1 MNYTEVDYLFDN
13 SQQYKKFKNEY
24 TLWLQ
29 CYNQL
34 LYKFDLFKLGTTLI
48 SRANIIIPCSHSLK
62 WERENHG
69 VYWVVTSKAIS

>member
-1 MNYTEVDYLFDN
+1 MAA
-13 SQQYKKFKNEY
+13 
-24 TLWLQ
+24 

-48 SRANIIIPCSHSLK
+48 SRAKINIPCSLSRK
-62 WERENHG
+62 RERENHG

>member
-1 MNYTEVDYLFDN
+1 MAA
-13 SQQYKKFKNEY
+13 
-24 TLWLQ
+24 
-29 CYNQL
+29 CYIHL

-69 VYWVVTSKAIS
+69 VYWVVTSKANS